1 MNIGDQYDP
10 DYFYLKNTASIEE
23 TVKYPYSKDDKPTDD
38 MADDKELSEILAKL
52 KIGQKSA
59 LGAGM
64 GRATTIIF
72 VDGREEAKQ
81 ALTSLIKEL
90 VIPARSGREYDLA
103 DPTGSPLGE
112 RVDNRRFKSGGTM
125 DYIDGLNSGYN
136 RAINEFEQ
144 NLLKALEEN

>member
-1 MNIGDQYDP
+1 MTD
-10 DYFYLKNTASIEE
+10 T
-23 TVKYPYSKDDKPTDD
+23 PYSD
-38 MADDKELSEILAKL
+38 ELDEILMKL
-52 KIGQKSA
+52 ARNTTLADRAAGVASTVSTLKDASKIFDWS
-59 LGAGM
+59 
-64 GRATTIIF
+64 IS
-72 VDGREEAKQ
+72 EAKQ